1 LNILIAITNGDRGGA
16 QEHLRL
22 IAEGLK
28 HRGHTVA
35 VLVQQ
40 PSDLAGLLADVGVT
54 TVRWRHITR
63 APHPVRDLRARAELG
78 RLVRKVRPDVLH
90 VQSAKAGVLGRGLLK
105 PPRGVTVFTCHH
117 ASFGPGRKWSHR
129 LIGRPV
135 EQLSLPLVDGVIS
148 DGARDMPMLRK
159 LAPRTPV
166 YLVRNAVPPVVD
178 TWTDHDPPPHT
189 AVWVA
194 RMAHPKDPIQAVHAW
209 RHVVA
214 AVPDARLVMCGT
226 GPLADRLRK
235 EIEHSPVRAS
245 IDYRGRV
252 PSVAEVLAEGSVF
265 LLATQVEGGCTMAT
279 LEAMSAG
286 LVPVISDA
294 GDAFLY
300 THSGSGEVV
309 ARNSPRALAA
319 AVVGLFRDH
328 ERLRTMRRRAAQ
340 FARED
345 WTVDDM
351 VDATVDV
358 YRSVLHRSNCAGRD

>member
-1 LNILIAITNGDRGGA
+1 MKVLIAITNGDRGGA

-22 IAEGLK
+22 IAGGLRD
-28 HRGHTVA
+28 RGHQVT
-35 VLVQQ
+35 VLVRQ
-40 PSDLAGLLADVGVT
+40 PSDLAGLLAGAGIAVVP
-54 TVRWRHITR
+54 WRHITR
-63 APHPVRDLRARAELG
+63 APHPVRDVRARHELA
-78 RLVRKVRPDVLH
+78 RLIRALRPDVLH
-90 VQSAKAGVLGRGLLK
+90 VQSAKAGVLGRGLLR

-129 LIGRPV
+129 LIGRPI
-135 EQLSLPLVDGVIS
+135 EQLSLPLVNGVIS

-159 LAPRTPV
+159 LAPQTPV
-166 YLVRNAVPPVVD
+166 HLVRNAVPPVVE
-178 TWTDHDPPPHT
+178 TWDDVDPPPHT
-189 AVWVA
+189 AIWVA

-214 AVPDARLVMCGT
+214 DVPDARLVMCGT
-226 GPLADRLRK
+226 GPLADQVRSAIDR
-235 EIEHSPVRAS
+235 SPVRAS

-252 PSVAEVLAEGSVF
+252 PDVAAVLAEGSVF

-309 ARNSPRALAA
+309 ARNSPRALGA
-319 AVVGLFRDH
+319 AVVDLFGDH
-328 ERLRTMRRRAAQ
+328 DRLRTMRRRAAQ

-351 VDATVDV
+351 VDATVAV
-358 YRSVLHRSNCAGRD
+358 YRSVLHRSHCAGRD